1 MNLIEPS
8 NIKDNALSPK
18 PCATFLNR
26 ESIHPRAESTFSQ
39 LLQIGQSNNAFLR
52 SYFGHRWS
60 DTMGPGADHA
70 QIIGH
75 FYESITRRTE
85 VWQRRRH
92 SNISL
97 FLSYFLTITRFLSS
111 TRRQFIWSTP
121 YLSLSLF
128 LAPHSL
134 YFSLDAIKRRQTR
147 MRLTWRKRER
157 EDVRLVC
164 NVTI

>member
-18 PCATFLNR
+18 PCDTFLNR

-39 LLQIGQSNNAFLR
+39 LLQNWTIEQRISPLLFRPSLIGHNGAGRGSRANHRSLLWIYNTENGSVTASTTFQHLSLPLLFSNN
-52 SYFGHRWS
+52 
-60 DTMGPGADHA
+60 
-70 QIIGH
+70 
-75 FYESITRRTE
+75 
-85 VWQRRRH
+85 H
-92 SNISL
+92 SFSL
-97 FLSYFLTITRFLSS
+97 FHSPAIHLVNTI
-111 TRRQFIWSTP
+111 P
-121 YLSLSLF
+121 LSLF

>member
-18 PCATFLNR
+18 PCDTFLNR

-39 LLQIGQSNNAFLR
+39 LLQIEQSNNAFLR

-75 FYESITRRTE
+75 FYESITPENGSVTASTTF
-85 VWQRRRH
+85 QHLSLPLLFSNNH
-92 SNISL
+92 SFSL
-97 FLSYFLTITRFLSS
+97 FHSPAIHLVNTI
-111 TRRQFIWSTP
+111 P
-121 YLSLSLF
+121 LSLSLSRS
-128 LAPHSL
+128 SL
-134 YFSLDAIKRRQTR
+134 SLFFARRYQT
-147 MRLTWRKRER
+147 TSNADEANVEKERKRGR
-157 EDVRLVC
+157 EACV
-164 NVTI
+164 

>member
-26 ESIHPRAESTFSQ
+26 ESSSRIHLLATSSNWTIEQRISPLLFRPSLIGHNGAGRGSRANHRSLLWIYNTENGSVTASTTFQHLSLP
-39 LLQIGQSNNAFLR
+39 LLFSNN
-52 SYFGHRWS
+52 
-60 DTMGPGADHA
+60 
-70 QIIGH
+70 
-75 FYESITRRTE
+75 
-85 VWQRRRH
+85 H
-92 SNISL
+92 SFSL
-97 FLSYFLTITRFLSS
+97 FHSPAIHLVNTI
-111 TRRQFIWSTP
+111 P
-121 YLSLSLF
+121 LSLF